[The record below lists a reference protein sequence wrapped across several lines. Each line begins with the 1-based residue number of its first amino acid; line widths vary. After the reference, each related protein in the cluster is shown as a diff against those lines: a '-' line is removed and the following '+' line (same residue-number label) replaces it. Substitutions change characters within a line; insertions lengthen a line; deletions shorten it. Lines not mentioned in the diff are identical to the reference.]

1 MTQLNLLL
9 LLMVLMCSVD
19 TFLPPPSDPPES
31 VPRREDFVSLTWY
44 RTTAH
49 RRLHLS
55 DDNRTA
61 TLLGETETYPIHHYC
76 PQSTQVLGSTPLTG
90 RCYFE
95 VLWND
100 WVDISL
106 AHKPTTN
113 TDRRRTLQVYNNGE
127 IGQRTAG
134 IISGVVGVFLDYDAG
149 MLSFYEI
156 MDEGRAS
163 HLYTFRETF
172 TQPLFPGFGVWV
184 VYAQRSVGNS
194 GTLLSSPRI
203 SP

>member
-1 MTQLNLLL
+1 MFMKEGTRGQLLTESSLHWGTGLGQLDRLEKCLSQQSPKRITAAANYKHSKRCALLR
-9 LLMVLMCSVD
+9 CGS
-19 TFLPPPSDPPES
+19 SG
-31 VPRREDFVSLTWY
+31 DFVSLTWD

-61 TLLGETETYPIHHYC
+61 TLLGETETYPIHQYR

-95 VLWND
+95 VLWYD

-113 TDRRRTLQVYNNGE
+113 TDRRRTLQ
-127 IGQRTAG
+127 
-134 IISGVVGVFLDYDAG
+134 
-149 MLSFYEI
+149 
-156 MDEGRAS
+156 
-163 HLYTFRETF
+163 ETF

-194 GTLLSSPRI
+194 GTLLSSPPDFPI
-203 SP
+203 EVTSKQKGSHS